1 MGASC
6 TCLNQTKEKTD
17 YILDSNRAKEIG
29 KQNKIFIKYK
39 VNEISKNRKLLFNLI
54 RLQSRFRGIISRK
67 KVRHLVKGSYQFS
80 GNYNSYKP
88 VMSSNTRIVN

>member
-29 KQNKIFIKYK
+29 TKF
-39 VNEISKNRKLLFNLI
+39 
-54 RLQSRFRGIISRK
+54 
-67 KVRHLVKGSYQFS
+67 
-80 GNYNSYKP
+80 
-88 VMSSNTRIVN
+88 

>member
-29 KQNKIFIKYK
+29 T
-39 VNEISKNRKLLFNLI
+39 KL
-54 RLQSRFRGIISRK
+54 
-67 KVRHLVKGSYQFS
+67 
-80 GNYNSYKP
+80 
-88 VMSSNTRIVN
+88 

>member
-29 KQNKIFIKYK
+29 KIFIF
-39 VNEISKNRKLLFNLI
+39 RKILL
-54 RLQSRFRGIISRK
+54 S
-67 KVRHLVKGSYQFS
+67 
-80 GNYNSYKP
+80 
-88 VMSSNTRIVN
+88 